1 MEHKSRFDRRFY
13 GQILKYKTAFISK
26 SLEENEEVWP
36 VIAGAL
42 YHGKIPWKWEKSLKK
57 GLWGKFLGK
66 IPSSLSKSMLDC
78 EIRVVDIRDRRVR
91 RAIQNRNCKNR
102 GFLNMLTEV
111 WSLKPDAEK
120 LKKALILFKNWHGDK
135 EDLALTVGNYLQA
148 TVPGMNEKL
157 LEELDQFAVE
167 TGVFAK
173 GGYMTAREYI
183 KEEGRR
189 EGVQQGR
196 QEGRQ
201 EGMQQGVQQ
210 GVQQGMQKVALSL
223 LQKKADLTFIS
234 EVTGLPEAEIVK
246 LTKNGDS
253 K

>member
-1 MEHKSRFDRRFY
+1 
-13 GQILKYKTAFISK
+13 
-26 SLEENEEVWP
+26 
-36 VIAGAL
+36 
-42 YHGKIPWKWEKSLKK
+42 
-57 GLWGKFLGK
+57 
-66 IPSSLSKSMLDC
+66 MLDC

-91 RAIQNRNCKNR
+91 RAIQNKSCKSCKSC

-167 TGVFAK
+167 TGVFSK

-189 EGVQQGR
+189 EGVLKGR
-196 QEGRQ
+196 E
-201 EGMQQGVQQ
+201 E
-210 GVQQGMQKVALSL
+210 GVQQGMQQGMQKRDKEVIGNMLKQRLDISL
-223 LQKKADLTFIS
+223 IS
-234 EVTGLPEAEIVK
+234 KVTGLSEAEIVK
-246 LTKNGDS
+246 LQSSD
-253 K
+253 